1 MSINKTTSKLL
12 LYISKTLRNGEHPI
26 VIRLIK
32 NRKPKYISL
41 GYSTTVD
48 LWDEKARELI
58 KGYNNFKQINLII
71 SKKKNEI
78 DDIILNFENEKK
90 PYSLELIESK
100 FLSTAKQITVFDY
113 CGEHIKRLENSKKVG
128 NAAVFKDL
136 LRNLKKYRKEK
147 DLLFSDLTPSFLKRY
162 EEDFQ
167 SRDVKETSISV
178 YMRTLRSLFNKA
190 MTDGFAKEESY
201 PFKDYKIS
209 ALNSKTR
216 KRSIPE
222 SDLLKIKKFD
232 CEDISSLIHAKNY
245 FLFSF
250 YCMGMNFS
258 DMAKL
263 KWSDIID
270 DRIQYTRSKTGRFY
284 NIKCESNVKLI
295 LDFYSKNNENTN
307 DYVFPILN
315 DNIHKTP
322 QSVLDRIKKVTKKI
336 NKDLKDIARTEN
348 IPNPSS
354 ITLYVARHSWAMIQK
369 KLGRSTGLIGQ
380 GLGHRDEKTTQIYL
394 NDFANSELDEI
405 NKNLI

>member
-1 MSINKTTSKLL
+1 MTSTKLM
-12 LYISKTLRNGEHPI
+12 LYKSKTLKNGEHPI
-26 VIRLIK
+26 MIRLIK
-32 NRKPKYISL
+32 NRKIKYISL
-41 GYSTTVD
+41 GYSSTAD
-48 LWDEKARELI
+48 LWDENAKELL
-58 KGYNNFKQINLII
+58 KGYNKFKQVNHFIE
-71 SKKKNEI
+71 KKKNEI
-78 DDIILNFENEKK
+78 DGIILNFHSENK
-90 PYSLELIESK
+90 PYTLESLESK
-100 FLSTAKQITVFDY
+100 FLSEVKEITVFTY
-113 CGEHIKRLENSKKVG
+113 CEEHIERLENSKKVG
-128 NAAVFKDL
+128 NATVFKDL
-136 LRNLKKYRKEK
+136 LRSLKKYRNEK
-147 DLLFSDLTPSFLKRY
+147 DLLFYDLTPSFLKRY
-162 EEDFQ
+162 EEDFL
-167 SRDVKETSISV
+167 SRGVKENSISV

-216 KRSIPE
+216 KRAIPE
-222 SDLLKIKKFD
+222 SDLLKIKNFD

-263 KWSDIID
+263 KWSNIID
-270 DRIQYTRSKTGRFY
+270 DRIQYTHSKTGRFY
-284 NIKCESNVKLI
+284 NVKCESNVKLL

-336 NKDLKDIARTEN
+336 NKDLKDIARTEG

-380 GLGHRDEKTTQIYL
+380 GLGHGDEKTTQIYL
-394 NDFANSELDEI
+394 DDFENTELDEI